1 MDLLHEAAA
10 VRVVLTMWQLKERES
25 KGGNPG
31 SDDDDTEPMAI
42 LLLRQLVS
50 QQQQFEDGLLRETV
64 DMVR

>member
-1 MDLLHEAAA
+1 M
-10 VRVVLTMWQLKERES
+10 RVVLTMWQLEERES

-64 DMVR
+64 DMVC